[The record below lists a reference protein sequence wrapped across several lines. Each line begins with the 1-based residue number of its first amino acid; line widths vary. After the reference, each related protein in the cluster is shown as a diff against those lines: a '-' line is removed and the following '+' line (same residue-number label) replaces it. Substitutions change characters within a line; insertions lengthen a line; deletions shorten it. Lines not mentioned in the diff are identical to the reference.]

1 MKRADANVKRADMR
15 TPEVKR
21 ADAGSEA
28 PRTGNAAGSA
38 REVVRQKV
46 GNLTESNLI
55 VERGFIILR

>member
-28 PRTGNAAGSA
+28 PRTGNATGSA
-38 REVVRQKV
+38 GVVVRQKE
-46 GNLTESNLI
+46 NYRQSH
-55 VERGFIILR
+55 